1 LEVIEHYSD
10 FEFSVDL
17 DRYHDIVADPDAAN
31 ASRIIALEDAID
43 AEGADSSHHSLE
55 DSTSNDDKPV
65 RNRRRRLK
73 TLSNRTADSLFAAKK
88 PEEVAKLTAV
98 HKAKKGEA
106 AVAGIHT
113 V

>member
-31 ASRIIALEDAID
+31 AARIIALEEAMD

-55 DSTSNDDKPV
+55 GGTSNDDKPV
-65 RNRRRRLK
+65 RNRRRLLQ

-88 PEEVAKLTAV
+88 PEEVAKLNAAY
-98 HKAKKGEA
+98 KAKKGKA
-106 AVAGIHT
+106 VVAGIHT